1 MIGQILPNNNERC
14 YSNFS
19 HIFREVNTPKEKES
33 WKDSQVRATNSS
45 NRSERSFFFYLMTSL
60 HIVHLATLNTKC
72 VVHDEERVPWGQT
85 LLSLIDRCSVR
96 ASVARCPVRIG
107 REETDKSWPHLMA
120 RLPRLSDSDPGIIL
134 LDFCISQI
142 RSQCCNYHLSQGKKS
157 RSP

>member
-1 MIGQILPNNNERC
+1 
-14 YSNFS
+14 
-19 HIFREVNTPKEKES
+19 
-33 WKDSQVRATNSS
+33 
-45 NRSERSFFFYLMTSL
+45 MTCL

-120 RLPRLSDSDPGIIL
+120 RLPRLSDSDPGTIL

-142 RSQCCNYHLSQGKKS
+142 RSQCCSYHLSRFLSLRPWLS
-157 RSP
+157 REHSMFILRVPRCPDFLGRHMRDRQTGREIISYSLRLIWFND